1 MLMNIV
7 WDLEKHATSFFI
19 YFAANMSK
27 FTYSLYG
34 STSVLIQIEDLVL
47 NSASCKD
54 PLYLFFNFIYFYLPP
69 VTIFLIVS
77 GSQSG

>member
-1 MLMNIV
+1 
-7 WDLEKHATSFFI
+7 
-19 YFAANMSK
+19 
-27 FTYSLYG
+27 
-34 STSVLIQIEDLVL
+34 VLIQIEDLVL

-69 VTIFLIVS
+69 VTISLSTLLLVS